1 MVSHLQEEGIGQ
13 HDEHCSAAKGSR
25 NEAAEPDRCTIPYKP
40 ADGLIPKPAQSY
52 LHRREARHTVQHM
65 QRSPVINA
73 QGKQLSR
80 EERLKGEE
88 APQRSR
94 GSGKPRSQKEHEQI
108 PCSSRPGARDAV
120 SKAAQEDLEGSEK
133 EGKDKQKA
141 ELSPECSTAPTS
153 VPEWSAVD
161 CTDPARQSE
170 APVSAAP
177 QKSVLTPKSSEAD
190 RTGPARLARLLV
202 PVSAQKSVLSPGGGC
217 SRTAQY
223 QGKQAKPISPGKRA
237 MPEGSAGNAAQ
248 QGAAPAKRAKHD
260 TPSGA
265 AEQAQHARPS
275 SAPGA
280 RDVASGPPKRHGQRE
295 AARNNEERYS
305 QSSKKTLQPTDVV
318 HLQSEEN
325 IRNSQDTYCMQP
337 DSSAAPSGKLC
348 ALF

>member
-1 MVSHLQEEGIGQ
+1 MVSHLQEEGTGQ
-13 HDEHCSAAKGSR
+13 HDEHCSAAEGTR
-25 NEAAEPDRCTIPYKP
+25 EEAAEPDCCRTPYKP
-40 ADGLIPKPAQSY
+40 ADGLILKPAQSY
-52 LHRREARHTVQHM
+52 LQRREAGHTVQRM

-80 EERLKGEE
+80 GERFKGEE

-108 PCSSRPGARDAV
+108 PCSSRPAARDAV
-120 SKAAQEDLEGSEK
+120 TKAAQEDPEK
-133 EGKDKQKA
+133 EEDKDKQIA
-141 ELSPECSTAPTS
+141 ELSPECPTAPKS
-153 VPEWSAVD
+153 VPEWCAVD
-161 CTDPARQSE
+161 CTDPARQGE
-170 APVSAAP
+170 ALVSAAP
-177 QKSVLTPKSSEAD
+177 QKSGLTPKSSEAD

-202 PVSAQKSVLSPGGGC
+202 PVSAQKSVLSPAGGC

-223 QGKQAKPISPGKRA
+223 QGKQAKAISPGKRA
-237 MPEGSAGNAAQ
+237 MPEGSAGNAGQ

-265 AEQAQHARPS
+265 AKQAQHARPG

-280 RDVASGPPKRHGQRE
+280 RHVASGPPKGHGQRE
-295 AARNNEERYS
+295 AARNNEEGRS
-305 QSSKKTLQPTDVV
+305 QSSKRTLQPTDVV

-325 IRNSQDTYCMQP
+325 IRNSQDTNCMQP